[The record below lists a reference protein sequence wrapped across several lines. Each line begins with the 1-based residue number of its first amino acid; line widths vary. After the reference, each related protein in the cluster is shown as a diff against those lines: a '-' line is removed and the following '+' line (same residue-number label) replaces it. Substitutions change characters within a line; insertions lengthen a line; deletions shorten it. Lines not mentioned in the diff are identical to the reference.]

1 MAKLVYLGGG
11 STSRPVKKLYI
22 GVNGVSKKIKRGY
35 IGDES
40 GKARL
45 FFSSGYQ
52 WQRYSIIYTYSWKRY
67 TISTS
72 YSSSIRNTS
81 GSIYDYDDR
90 GWGTLYFLYQ
100 HRDPD
105 VDSNGRFDGDW
116 ISGNVNGIDGNE
128 WIITER
134 VSRAKTAYY
143 TTGEVTDNGNRI
155 YYSRICTISTT
166 NIPGSYID
174 TVTGSVS
181 NQYPSNGSYGG
192 YWYVSAGST
201 SKKGSLIDTVEN
213 DNENAYPAN
222 GISGNYWY
230 VKIT

>member
-1 MAKLVYLGGG
+1 MAKVVYVGNAQSHKVTKIYAGDG
-11 STSRPVKKLYI
+11 TARKVKKA
-22 GVNGVSKKIKRGY
+22 Y
-35 IGDES
+35 IGDGS

-45 FFSSGYQ
+45 FYSSGYQ
-52 WQRYSIIYTYSWKRY
+52 WNRYSIIYTYSWKRY

-90 GWGTLYFLYQ
+90 GWGTLYFLYGS
-100 HRDPD
+100 RDPE

-134 VSRAKTAYY
+134 IGANTAYY

-213 DNENAYPAN
+213 DNENAYPSN
-222 GISGNYWY
+222 GISGSYWY
-230 VKIT
+230 EKISN